1 MGYTSSNQHWHFSP
15 LKAMVAKGDAD
26 ISFWKRL
33 IFKAELLVLGRGK
46 RSKLTGSWIQTPW
59 NQHVSLEVTL
69 LGLGSGMKSFTSNF
83 NIACCL
89 FKLKEGFPI
98 QVANS
103 SLWWL
108 TWEDL
113 NKPGF
118 VKIPMDLA
126 VVPVSALK
134 SSRNSESHHEF
145 PRNLRRSKGKRS
157 SSLAFCRSM
166 ALGRSKLLKFTI

>member
-1 MGYTSSNQHWHFSP
+1 M
-15 LKAMVAKGDAD
+15 AKGDAD

-33 IFKAELLVLGRGK
+33 IFKANCWFWGGVNDPNSPGV
-46 RSKLTGSWIQTPW
+46 GSTY
-59 NQHVSLEVTL
+59 HCESHFF
-69 LGLGSGMKSFTSNF
+69 GLGSGMQSFTSNF

-89 FKLKEGFPI
+89 

-103 SLWWL
+103 SLSWL
-108 TWEDL
+108 TWEGL
-113 NKPGF
+113 N
-118 VKIPMDLA
+118 MDLI

-134 SSRNSESHHEF
+134 SSRNSESHREF

-166 ALGRSKLLKFTI
+166 AFGLKFTI

>member
-1 MGYTSSNQHWHFSP
+1 
-15 LKAMVAKGDAD
+15 
-26 ISFWKRL
+26 
-33 IFKAELLVLGRGK
+33 
-46 RSKLTGSWIQTPW
+46 
-59 NQHVSLEVTL
+59 
-69 LGLGSGMKSFTSNF
+69 MKSFTSNF

-126 VVPVSALK
+126 VVPVSAL
-134 SSRNSESHHEF
+134 
-145 PRNLRRSKGKRS
+145 NLREIL
-157 SSLAFCRSM
+157 SLTTNFQE
-166 ALGRSKLLKFTI
+166 I